1 MNVSQELESETRTKP
16 GVYGGRGGSRAW
28 LAGRAPT
35 SPPVPAPLS
44 SQEVGDEEE
53 EGLPDYEN
61 LQELN

>member
-1 MNVSQELESETRTKP
+1 MAFRLDTNLP
-16 GVYGGRGGSRAW
+16 SR
-28 LAGRAPT
+28 PI
-35 SPPVPAPLS
+35 PAPLS